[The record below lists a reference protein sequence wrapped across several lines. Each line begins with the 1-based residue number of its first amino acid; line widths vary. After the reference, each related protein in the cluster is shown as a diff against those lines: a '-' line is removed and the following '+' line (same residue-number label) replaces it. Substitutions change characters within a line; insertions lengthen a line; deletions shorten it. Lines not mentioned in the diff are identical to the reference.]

1 MGPKR
6 GLAIILAS
14 LLAVTTVV
22 WAADTQTEA
31 GDEALLQT
39 EADAAAET
47 EADKEAADVVQTPEI
62 VHFYP
67 WMTLAL
73 SRQIAQLEQEKAMLA
88 ERADM
93 KDQLDKAVADAL
105 LQAQSEKEAALAQAE
120 SDAQS
125 ALDEALNLAKVQ
137 AETELALA
145 METAQSEKEA
155 ALAQAESEKEAA
167 LAQAQSEKE
176 AALAQ
181 AETEKEQEVTRTKEQ
196 AQSEKEAALA
206 QAQSEKEAALAQA
219 ETEKEQEVARTKEQ
233 AQSEKEAALAQAQSE
248 KEAAL
253 AQAETEKEQEVART
267 KEQAQSELEAA
278 LNQAETE
285 KEQALADALE
295 QWESEQQAKEEAE
308 ALATYNSS
316 AWLEGTVPIRSGA
329 EKDSAVLALTGE
341 NAPVTVLAQKDDVY
355 LVDYYGVRGY
365 VDRADVTVPDPM
377 EEEVTSA
384 PGLQSWCRVTLNEA
398 ATHLNVRSAP
408 GTENQILDRL
418 SSEEIVYLT
427 GNRTEDG
434 SWAEVIY
441 DDGGNTGWCSTKYL
455 TERAE
460 EGEPEEL
467 TRLMYY
473 ADYDAVADLL
483 RRSNFAGT
491 AVLQNGR
498 EVTPETA
505 IGYATVHT
513 QDSVYTGEVLGGQK
527 KGQGT
532 QLRVYGDTPN
542 CYERITGDWD
552 GDTVSGTVTWSYVN
566 TKEPEKS
573 VVYFGDV
580 VDGYWNKD
588 VIIRTAGQDGKPKYF
603 YCYADHGAFKSYGE
617 KDGMFAIAKAADGE
631 LLYVPSDQT
640 VNDYAA
646 ERE

>member
-6 GLAIILAS
+6 GLALILAS
-14 LLAVTTVV
+14 LLVVTTAV

-39 EADAAAET
+39 EAEAAAET
-47 EADKEAADVVQTPEI
+47 EADKDAADVVQTPEI

-73 SRQIAQLEQEKAMLA
+73 SRQIAQLEKEKAMLS

-93 KDQLDKAVADAL
+93 KDQLDQAVADAL

-125 ALDEALNLAKVQ
+125 ELEAALNLVKVQ
-137 AETELALA
+137 AETELEQA

-167 LAQAQSEKE
+167 LG
-176 AALAQ
+176 
-181 AETEKEQEVTRTKEQ
+181 Q

-206 QAQSEKEAALAQA
+206 QAQSEMEAALAQA

-267 KEQAQSELEAA
+267 KEQAKSELEAA
-278 LNQAETE
+278 LDQAETE
-285 KEQALADALE
+285 KQQALADALE
-295 QWESEQQAKEEAE
+295 QWESEQQAQEEAE

-377 EEEVTSA
+377 EEEVSSA

-418 SSEEIVYLT
+418 SSEEIVFLT
-427 GNRTEDG
+427 GNKTEDG

-473 ADYDAVADLL
+473 ADYDSVADVL

-505 IGYATVHT
+505 VGYATVHT
-513 QDSVYTGEVLGGQK
+513 RDSVYTGEVLGGQK

-532 QLRVYGDTPN
+532 LVRVYGDTPN

-566 TKEPEKS
+566 TKEPEKT

-617 KDGMFAIAKAADGE
+617 KDGMFAIAKAE
-631 LLYVPSDQT
+631 NSCMSRPTRQ
-640 VNDYAA
+640 
-646 ERE
+646 

>member
-6 GLAIILAS
+6 GLALILAS
-14 LLAVTTVV
+14 LLVVTTAV

-39 EADAAAET
+39 EAEAAAET
-47 EADKEAADVVQTPEI
+47 EADKDAADVVQTPEI

-73 SRQIAQLEQEKAMLA
+73 SRQIAQLEKEKAMLS

-93 KDQLDKAVADAL
+93 KDQLDQAVADAL

-125 ALDEALNLAKVQ
+125 ELEAALNLVKVQ
-137 AETELALA
+137 AETELEQA

-167 LAQAQSEKE
+167 LG
-176 AALAQ
+176 
-181 AETEKEQEVTRTKEQ
+181 Q

-206 QAQSEKEAALAQA
+206 QAQSEM
-219 ETEKEQEVARTKEQ
+219 
-233 AQSEKEAALAQAQSE
+233 
-248 KEAAL
+248 EAAL

-278 LNQAETE
+278 LDQAETE
-285 KEQALADALE
+285 KQQALADALE
-295 QWESEQQAKEEAE
+295 QWESEQQAQEEAE

-377 EEEVTSA
+377 EEEVSSA

-418 SSEEIVYLT
+418 SSEEIVFLT
-427 GNRTEDG
+427 GNKTEDG

-473 ADYDAVADLL
+473 ADYDSVADVL

-505 IGYATVHT
+505 VGYATVHT
-513 QDSVYTGEVLGGQK
+513 RDSVYTGEVLGGQK

-532 QLRVYGDTPN
+532 LVRVYGDTPN

-566 TKEPEKS
+566 TKEPEKT

-631 LLYVPSDQT
+631 LLYVPSDQA

-646 ERE
+646 KRE